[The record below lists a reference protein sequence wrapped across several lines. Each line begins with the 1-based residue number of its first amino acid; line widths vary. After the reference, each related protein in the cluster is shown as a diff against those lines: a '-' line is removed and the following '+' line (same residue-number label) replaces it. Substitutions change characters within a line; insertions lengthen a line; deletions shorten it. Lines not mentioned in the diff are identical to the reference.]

1 MLSGL
6 GDKMA
11 HPVTSVS
18 SACIRWETRFTR
30 RADMACPASLSSLS
44 LPGFVLEA
52 WPIELQQIPHNSDNG
67 GKKWLS
73 NRCAVLLC
81 PPSPSLRSRQ
91 PREIIKCWQRTG
103 VERIILNNN
112 SVRSLYCSTALS
124 TGLRFWNKIDVI
136 IMSCILIEE
145 TLLYYKL
152 CWYVIVG
159 VTHLGQ
165 SH

>member
-11 HPVTSVS
+11 HPVTSVC

-73 NRCAVLLC
+73 NRCAVSPLPLPQV
-81 PPSPSLRSRQ
+81 PPT
-91 PREIIKCWQRTG
+91 QR
-103 VERIILNNN
+103 NNKMLTEN
-112 SVRSLYCSTALS
+112 WSGENYT
-124 TGLRFWNKIDVI
+124 
-136 IMSCILIEE
+136 E
-145 TLLYYKL
+145 
-152 CWYVIVG
+152 
-159 VTHLGQ
+159 
-165 SH
+165 